1 MRSTVLWNTRYRKF
15 VIASALDSED
25 MQLKTKANILMN
37 QHGASGYIYLQD
49 RVERFRSKS
58 SSCFLMLPNDE
69 NILIN
74 LFAKVYN
81 LDIDIYKEEY
91 ASPLCL
97 ASIFSYDRTSKTRQL
112 LCFQGREDRL
122 QMLYLSRV
130 LFSSNRKGA
139 IAPIR
144 PNDTQWTL

>member
-81 LDIDIYKEEY
+81 LDIDI
-91 ASPLCL
+91 
-97 ASIFSYDRTSKTRQL
+97 
-112 LCFQGREDRL
+112 
-122 QMLYLSRV
+122 
-130 LFSSNRKGA
+130 
-139 IAPIR
+139 
-144 PNDTQWTL
+144 

>member
-1 MRSTVLWNTRYRKF
+1 
-15 VIASALDSED
+15 
-25 MQLKTKANILMN
+25 MN

-81 LDIDIYKEEY
+81 LDIDI
-91 ASPLCL
+91 
-97 ASIFSYDRTSKTRQL
+97 
-112 LCFQGREDRL
+112 
-122 QMLYLSRV
+122 
-130 LFSSNRKGA
+130 
-139 IAPIR
+139 
-144 PNDTQWTL
+144 